1 MERLNRSQLA
11 SHPDYDAV
19 IGEVIQN
26 YYDPVIMA
34 EAVKLA
40 KTPSQAEAIYVV
52 LKLQGSL

>member
-1 MERLNRSQLA
+1 MERLNRTKLA

-19 IGEVIQN
+19 IDEVIQN
-26 YYDPVIMA
+26 DYDPAIMA

-52 LKLQGSL
+52 LKLQSSL

>member
-40 KTPSQAEAIYVV
+40 KRLHK
-52 LKLQGSL
+52 LKPYMLC